1 MKQEGGGPGEAERAR
16 EVGEREV
23 DGARWG
29 DGREERLRWARRA
42 DRGRETERWE
52 LDERREEKRQM
63 AQRVRETKDL
73 GRHRGETEKGRGTER
88 DRPQRTWRGVVLED
102 RDTETE

>member
-1 MKQEGGGPGEAERAR
+1 MG
-16 EVGEREV
+16 
-23 DGARWG
+23 RWG

-88 DRPQRTWRGVVLED
+88 DRPQRTWGGVVLED